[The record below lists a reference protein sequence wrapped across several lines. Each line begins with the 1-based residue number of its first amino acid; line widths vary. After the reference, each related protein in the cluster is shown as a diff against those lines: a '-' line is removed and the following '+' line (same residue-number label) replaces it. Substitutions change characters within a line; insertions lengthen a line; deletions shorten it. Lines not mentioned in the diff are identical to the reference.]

1 MKVNVESQIP
11 QQYSPS
17 VYRRML
23 RAITQQ
29 LNLLSEGFVQA
40 ATNAATAMP
49 TSGTYKKGDFV
60 RKSDLA
66 EAGAGGAKYVITGWL
81 RLTDGSAHVLNTDW
95 VTSRVLTGN

>member
-1 MKVNVESQIP
+1 MRINVESEIP
-11 QQYSPS
+11 QKYMPS
-17 VYRRML
+17 VFARIL

-49 TSGTYKKGDFV
+49 TSGTYKQGDFV
-60 RKSDLA
+60 RKSDLV
-66 EAGAGGAKYVITGWL
+66 EAGGAGAKYVITGWL